1 MSSTHTD
8 IDKAAAL
15 VAVEICERED
25 YPLNAAA
32 SLTGIPRRT
41 LARWESEQL
50 DDPSPTIH
58 NARVAIRS
66 EFKQEVERLRGMI
79 LARAVQAI
87 ESDEKIP
94 FKDLMAGLKTTNEI
108 SQLLGSQPTS
118 ITEQRQSADQQRRE
132 IAEAALD
139 AIMAHKRLERAAA
152 IAYLQER
159 QPDLAAWVQG

>member
-1 MSSTHTD
+1 MSSTYTD
-8 IDKAAAL
+8 TEKAAAL
-15 VAVEICERED
+15 VALELCERRD
-25 YPLNAAA
+25 YPTYAAA
-32 SLTGIPRRT
+32 ELTGINRRSIE
-41 LARWESEQL
+41 RWEAAQL

-66 EFKQEVERLRGMI
+66 EFKGEVERLRGLI
-79 LARAVQAI
+79 LGRAVQAI

-132 IAEAALD
+132 IAEQAVSVV
-139 AIMAHKRLERAAA
+139 MARKQLERAAA

-159 QPDLAAWVQG
+159 QPELAAWVAG